1 MEPLALWLEM
11 MIKDGKLVWMR
22 RGLEGREGLRSPG
35 STMGE
40 PGSRDGAGPASPA
53 VLPNGWIGKAVL
65 VGEDTSQEAGASRAA
80 VGVWT
85 QLPCGGRGQSQTRS
99 GDKGSAQPPLSWESL
114 WDTH

>member
-40 PGSRDGAGPASPA
+40 PGSRDGAGPVSPA
-53 VLPNGWIGKAVL
+53 VLPMDGL
-65 VGEDTSQEAGASRAA
+65 
-80 VGVWT
+80 
-85 QLPCGGRGQSQTRS
+85 GRQI
-99 GDKGSAQPPLSWESL
+99 W
-114 WDTH
+114 

>member
-53 VLPNGWIGKAVL
+53 VLPMDGL
-65 VGEDTSQEAGASRAA
+65 
-80 VGVWT
+80 
-85 QLPCGGRGQSQTRS
+85 GRQF
-99 GDKGSAQPPLSWESL
+99 W
-114 WDTH
+114 